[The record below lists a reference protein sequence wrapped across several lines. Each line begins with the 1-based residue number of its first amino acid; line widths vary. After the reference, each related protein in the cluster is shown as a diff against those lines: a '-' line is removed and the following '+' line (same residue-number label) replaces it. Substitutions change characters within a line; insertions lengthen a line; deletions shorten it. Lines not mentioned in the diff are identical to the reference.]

1 MKAISTAF
9 AWAGAWVATTATV
22 WAGAVPVPPPSVDN
36 DNGNQGLILLA
47 LIGVVSGGVK
57 CGTTGVPSR
66 YTRIGHPLVQAW
78 LASHVPGFR
87 SGQTAR

>member
-22 WAGAVPVPPPSVDN
+22 WAGAVPVPPSVEN

-47 LIGVVSGGVK
+47 LIGVVIFAVAKGKSKPMEEGAPEVVDDNSGAGDGK
-57 CGTTGVPSR
+57 
-66 YTRIGHPLVQAW
+66 Y
-78 LASHVPGFR
+78 
-87 SGQTAR
+87 